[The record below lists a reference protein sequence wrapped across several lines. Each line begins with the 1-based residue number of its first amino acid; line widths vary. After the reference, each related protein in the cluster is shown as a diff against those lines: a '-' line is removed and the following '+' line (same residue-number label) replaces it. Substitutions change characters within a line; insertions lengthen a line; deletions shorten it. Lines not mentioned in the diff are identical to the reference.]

1 MTEKKTAKT
10 KKQTVKKKPE
20 QKSKKAKSDNSNH
33 KKELDL
39 LIDKHV
45 RLKAEFENFRKRKNK
60 EISALLQYD
69 GESVIKEVLP
79 IFDDLNRM
87 VESAETAEVKNEDA
101 LINGINLL
109 RSKIGRAYAAIRD
122 RDIAAEAIGINLARY
137 KASAFALSSFY
148 AGVAGALMFSTI
160 GAVDVERFGLL
171 FSVTFIAIVVIGGV
185 GTVMGPIF
193 GSIFFGLMP
202 GIIKFV
208 IDHSEFVR
216 EVIPLNA
223 AQIERIIFGLF
234 IVGFLMFEP
243 RGLWGIWFRLRNY
256 FKAWPFSY

>member
-20 QKSKKAKSDNSNH
+20 QKSKKAKSDNSNY

-69 GESVIKEVLP
+69 GESIIKEILP

-87 VESAETAEVKNEDA
+87 VESAEVSEGKNEDA

-109 RSKIGRAYAAIRD
+109 RSKI
-122 RDIAAEAIGINLARY
+122 
-137 KASAFALSSFY
+137 
-148 AGVAGALMFSTI
+148 
-160 GAVDVERFGLL
+160 ERFFENKNIEPFGIEGEFLDPEL
-171 FSVTFIAIVVIGGV
+171 HDAMMTQSDKKKDDNTILSVFEKGYRYHDKVIRHAKVVV
-185 GTVMGPIF
+185 N
-193 GSIFFGLMP
+193 
-202 GIIKFV
+202 K
-208 IDHSEFVR
+208 
-216 EVIPLNA
+216 
-223 AQIERIIFGLF
+223 
-234 IVGFLMFEP
+234 
-243 RGLWGIWFRLRNY
+243 
-256 FKAWPFSY
+256 K